1 MTLPVAST
9 SGLHWFHDFCWAPIP
24 ELCMT
29 KPWIAGT
36 FVMENKQHYSLFH
49 QNHPDRTCFVLFP
62 WKLHLHW
69 PRWQHSPKLWARKG
83 WNQPQHLHFPWLSTD
98 QMRSFSHWIS
108 EGKPG
113 NHPFW
118 TYQYINEKTTN
129 DRTIRPF
136 LWQLLTFWLL
146 LRLASDVA
154 LDGLSSKWLNLQ
166 TGYFNILVGGF
177 NSLEKIISQWEGL
190 SHILWKTT
198 NVSNHKPEYRNIN
211 VPFMHG
217 FVRTTCAKS
226 TNSPLNRI

>member
-118 TYQYINEKTTN
+118 TYQYINEKNNKRQNYSTFPMTTS
-129 DRTIRPF
+129 D
-136 LWQLLTFWLL
+136 LLTSAKVGQWRCFRWSQLQMIE
-146 LRLASDVA
+146 
-154 LDGLSSKWLNLQ
+154 SSNW
-166 TGYFNILVGGF
+166 IL
-177 NSLEKIISQWEGL
+177 
-190 SHILWKTT
+190 
-198 NVSNHKPEYRNIN
+198 
-211 VPFMHG
+211 
-217 FVRTTCAKS
+217 
-226 TNSPLNRI
+226 

>member
-1 MTLPVAST
+1 MESATTSSLSMAFHRSNAKFFTLNFR
-9 SGLHWFHDFCWAPIP
+9 G
-24 ELCMT
+24 E
-29 KPWIAGT
+29 
-36 FVMENKQHYSLFH
+36 
-49 QNHPDRTCFVLFP
+49 
-62 WKLHLHW
+62 
-69 PRWQHSPKLWARKG
+69 AR
-83 WNQPQHLHFPWLSTD
+83 QS
-98 QMRSFSHWIS
+98 SFLNIS
-108 EGKPG
+108 VYKRK
-113 NHPFW
+113 
-118 TYQYINEKTTN
+118 KTTN